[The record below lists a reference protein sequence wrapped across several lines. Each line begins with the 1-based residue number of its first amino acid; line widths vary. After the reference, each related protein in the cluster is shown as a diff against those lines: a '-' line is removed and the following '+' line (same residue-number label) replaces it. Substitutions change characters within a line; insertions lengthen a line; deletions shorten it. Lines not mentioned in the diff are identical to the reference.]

1 MTSTPLDILNTY
13 WGYESFKPSQE
24 MAIRSALEG
33 KDTCVF
39 LPTGGGKS
47 ICFQIPALV
56 TPGIC
61 LVISPLVA
69 LMQDQVENLKSRG
82 IKAQLLKSGMP
93 YKEIDQKL
101 DNCIYG
107 NYKFLYLSP
116 ERLQQDL
123 VQQRIAK
130 MNVNFI
136 AVDEAHCISQ
146 WGHDFRPAYRQI
158 QILKELHPRVP
169 IIALTATA
177 TTQVKKDICEELEL
191 STPTLVENSFERQ
204 NIVFLNEFSN
214 DKMNDLFLLLQNSE
228 PSSIVYV
235 RNRSACMELS
245 DYLNKKGLKSTFFH
259 GGITQTEKQNRLES
273 WLAETQHIMIATNA
287 FGMGIDKANV
297 RQVIHYHLPESME
310 SYYQEAGRAGRDG
323 VISKAIVLYNES
335 DKQRLTNQFIKTIPS
350 FEAVQMVYNAIMK
363 NFKVAYGEG
372 ENKVFD
378 FNFHEF
384 CLRYKLQTI
393 LTYNTLNLLDRLSVI
408 SLDKSFQKKT
418 KLKFLVSS
426 EKLIRFIDQHTQY
439 ALLVR
444 TLLRT
449 YGGVFE
455 QELAINTQLLKK
467 KTGFNDSEV
476 YSQLEALEKHGLLS
490 AEFIKQDLS
499 ITLIPPR
506 EDKYTLNP
514 LRKYIVQY
522 QENKLKKAQTVLDYI
537 EENTKCLQSFI
548 LDYFGEKDFK
558 ACGSCSNCIK
568 NKANAKGKLSSRSY
582 KSIELMVL
590 KALHETELNSKEL
603 IQSSEFSKAAILNT
617 LQRLLESGKIKLTSK
632 NTYIKN
638 I

>member
-1 MTSTPLDILNTY
+1 MTPTPLDILKSY
-13 WGYESFKPSQE
+13 WGYEGFKPSQE
-24 MAIRSALEG
+24 LAIESVLAG

-56 TPGIC
+56 ESGIC
-61 LVISPLVA
+61 IVISPLVA

-93 YKEIDQKL
+93 FKEIDQKL
-101 DNCIYG
+101 DNCVYG

-146 WGHDFRPAYRQI
+146 WGHDFRPAYREI
-158 QILKELHPRVP
+158 SILKELHPKVP
-169 IIALTATA
+169 MIALTATA
-177 TTQVKKDICEELEL
+177 TTQVKKDIVDELNLVE
-191 STPTLVENSFERQ
+191 PTLVEESFERL
-204 NIVFLNEFSN
+204 NISFLNEFSN
-214 DKMNDLFLLLQNSE
+214 DKMNDLFRILQNSE

-235 RNRSACMELS
+235 RNRSASMELS
-245 DYLNKKGLKSTFFH
+245 DFLNKKGLKSTFFH
-259 GGITQTEKQNRLES
+259 GGITQTEKQNRLAS
-273 WLAETQHIMIATNA
+273 WLAEEHHLMIATNA

-297 RQVIHYHLPESME
+297 RQVVHYHLPESME

-323 VISKAIVLYNES
+323 LPAKAIMLYNES
-335 DKQRLTNQFIKTIPS
+335 DKQRLNNQFVKTIPS
-350 FEAVQMVYNAIMK
+350 FEAVQVVYKALMR

-372 ENKVFD
+372 ENQNFD

-384 CLRYKLQTI
+384 CLRYKLHTI
-393 LTYNTLNLLDRLSVI
+393 LTYNALNLLDRLSVI

-426 EKLIRFIDQHTQY
+426 EQLIGFIDNHTQY

-455 QELAINTQLLKK
+455 QELTINTQLLKK
-467 KTGFNDSEV
+467 KTGFNDTEV
-476 YSQLEALEKHGLLS
+476 YSQLEALEKQGLLS

-522 QENKLKKAQTVLDYI
+522 QENKLQKAETVLKYI
-537 EENTKCLQSFI
+537 DEGQMCLQSFI
-548 LDYFGEKDFK
+548 LKYFGEKDIN
-558 ACGSCSNCIK
+558 ACGICSQCIK
-568 NKANAKGKLSSRSY
+568 TREKGLKEPTSSYY
-582 KSIELMVL
+582 KSIELFIL
-590 KALHETELNSKEL
+590 ETLSRSESNSKEI
-603 IQSSEFSKAAILNT
+603 IQKGEFPKEAVLES
-617 LQRLLESGKIKLTSK
+617 LQRLLEKGKIKLTSK
-632 NTYIKN
+632 NTYSKN
-638 I
+638 L

>member
-158 QILKELHPRVP
+158 QILKDLHPRVP

-259 GGITQTEKQNRLES
+259 GGITQSEKQNRLES

-568 NKANAKGKLSSRSY
+568 NKANAKGKLSSRSC

>member
-1 MTSTPLDILNTY
+1 MTPTPLDILKTY

-24 MAIRSALEG
+24 LAIESVLSG

-47 ICFQIPALV
+47 LCFQIPALV
-56 TPGIC
+56 ETGIC
-61 LVISPLVA
+61 IVISPLVA

-82 IKAQLLKSGMP
+82 IKAQLLKSGMS

-101 DNCIYG
+101 DNCVYG

-116 ERLQQDL
+116 ERLQQDI

-146 WGHDFRPAYRQI
+146 WGHDFRPAYREI
-158 QILKELHPRVP
+158 SILKELHPGVP
-169 IIALTATA
+169 VIALTATA
-177 TTQVKKDICEELEL
+177 TAQVKEDIAEELEL
-191 STPTLVENSFERQ
+191 NEPVLIEKSFERT
-204 NIVFLNEFSN
+204 NISFLNVFSN
-214 DKMNDLFLLLQNSE
+214 DKMNDLFILLENAE

-245 DYLNKKGLKSTFFH
+245 DFLNKKGLKSTFFH
-259 GGITQTEKQNRLES
+259 GGISQNEKQNRLAS
-273 WLAETQHIMIATNA
+273 WLAEKHHIMIATNA

-323 VISKAIVLYNES
+323 LDSKASILYNES
-335 DKQRLTNQFIKTIPS
+335 DKQRLNNQFVKTIPG
-350 FEAVQMVYNAIMK
+350 FEAVEVVYKAMMR
-363 NFKVAYGEG
+363 NFRVAYGEG
-372 ENKVFD
+372 QNQTFD

-384 CLRYKLQTI
+384 CLRYKLHTI
-393 LTYNTLNLLDRLSVI
+393 LTYNVLNLLDRLSVI

-426 EKLIRFIDQHTQY
+426 EHLIDFIDRHTQY

-455 QELAINTQLLKK
+455 QELTINIQLLKK
-467 KTGFNDSEV
+467 KTGFKDSEI
-476 YSQLEALEKHGLLS
+476 YTQLEALEKQGLLS

-499 ITLIPPR
+499 ITLILPR

-522 QENKLKKAQTVLDYI
+522 QENKLKKAKAVLDYI
-537 EENTKCLQSFI
+537 EEQTMCLQSFI
-548 LDYFGEKDFK
+548 LKYFGEKDFSV
-558 ACGSCSNCIK
+558 CGMCSNCLQD
-568 NKANAKGKLSSRSY
+568 KANEIKEPASKYYKDIRQCILKTLSQS
-582 KSIELMVL
+582 
-590 KALHETELNSKEL
+590 ETNSKEI
-603 IQSSEFSKAAILNT
+603 IQKCDFPKDAVLES
-617 LQRLLESGKIKLTSK
+617 LQKLLESGKIKLTSK
-632 NTYIKN
+632 NTYSKN
-638 I
+638 L